1 MRLFR
6 RVFLV
11 SGCKG
16 TKKINAKIYFSVKF
30 LRFLPNVKMT
40 VGVMVGVRVS
50 VTVSVLRQILYLRL

>member
-1 MRLFR
+1 LRLFR

-16 TKKINAKIYFSVKF
+16 TKKNNAKLYLSVKI

-40 VGVMVGVRVS
+40 VGVMVGVMVGVVVG
-50 VTVSVLRQILYLRL
+50 VTVSVLPRI